1 MLYTV
6 INHTFEIKSVSK
18 TVLIHIR
25 HDLKILSKI
34 WPGLYSTH
42 TGYSHAACEQ
52 IKFWCILIWK
62 VQLFT
67 LI

>member
-52 IKFWCILIWK
+52 I
-62 VQLFT
+62 
-67 LI
+67 